1 MTQPS
6 QWAALAAALC
16 LTAAACKSGGSKPA
30 PTSTAPTLIGAA
42 CVTNTTAPAAG
53 DQLILT
59 FSKPIALAAGKLL
72 DDADLLLT
80 AGDTLGAVTAAP
92 TPIGSNAVFVLLG
105 AGVRLTPGTSTISLR
120 SPANGVGNDV
130 VQDGDGLFGVA
141 DAAVAIGVSD
151 GAAPVVSDVTI
162 ARIQSA
168 LNGAGAAGGT
178 LQTPSNGFTICLTH
192 ADNVGVVA
200 ARTRVY
206 ADRAV
211 VAGGTN
217 VVAGA
222 NLVPFL
228 TVEQASPTE
237 TRYVVPGDRVFPDGA
252 TTLTAIVLD
261 ASGLGS
267 TPRAFPLTVRAF
279 NDARQPFETRVN
291 PTQRWFLDFSRDIES
306 FSVVAAGGAADV
318 QVVDGANGRGDFA
331 DVLLALGLLSASP
344 LPNVVGGLDSNQV
357 VTQRFEQELLA
368 RLATF
373 YDGSKVAFTLTAP
386 AESFGGAANL
396 DYNAFG
402 HSRMA
407 IAGSADA
414 AGVLGRAIFDPNN
427 RTQNDDTLVNFSSAR
442 LGVFLHTIVDF
453 GLGSSAVSSFR
464 QTFDPFVTVLGGQAI
479 GAAAGDGGRL
489 AGTTNDARRTQ
500 IDVGIRDFARFCATV
515 VAHECGHSMGLVQ
528 DGAMPVGLY
537 GGDAANFPGS
547 TEGHIR
553 NTSLFP
559 AGSTNIMSP
568 SLSYD
573 TAIGSGTAFNRLN
586 LAYLREQVTYG
597 N

>member
-80 AGDTLGAVTAAP
+80 AGATLGAVTAAP

-306 FSVVAAGGAADV
+306 FCVVA
-318 QVVDGANGRGDFA
+318 
-331 DVLLALGLLSASP
+331 
-344 LPNVVGGLDSNQV
+344 
-357 VTQRFEQELLA
+357 
-368 RLATF
+368 
-373 YDGSKVAFTLTAP
+373 
-386 AESFGGAANL
+386 
-396 DYNAFG
+396 
-402 HSRMA
+402 
-407 IAGSADA
+407 
-414 AGVLGRAIFDPNN
+414 
-427 RTQNDDTLVNFSSAR
+427 
-442 LGVFLHTIVDF
+442 
-453 GLGSSAVSSFR
+453 
-464 QTFDPFVTVLGGQAI
+464 
-479 GAAAGDGGRL
+479 
-489 AGTTNDARRTQ
+489 
-500 IDVGIRDFARFCATV
+500 
-515 VAHECGHSMGLVQ
+515 
-528 DGAMPVGLY
+528 
-537 GGDAANFPGS
+537 
-547 TEGHIR
+547 
-553 NTSLFP
+553 
-559 AGSTNIMSP
+559 
-568 SLSYD
+568 
-573 TAIGSGTAFNRLN
+573 
-586 LAYLREQVTYG
+586 
-597 N
+597 

>member
-92 TPIGSNAVFVLLG
+92 TPLGSNAVFVLLG

-373 YDGSKVAFTLTAP
+373 YDGAKVAFTLTAP

-442 LGVFLHTIVDF
+442 LCVFLHTIVDF
-453 GLGSSAVSSFR
+453 GLGQPFVSSFR
-464 QTFDPFVTVLGGQAI
+464 QTYDPFVAVLGGTAI
-479 GAAAGDGGRL
+479 GAAAGDGGRR
-489 AGTTNDARRTQ
+489 AGAAHDGRRPT
-500 IDVGIRDFARFCATV
+500 IDVALRDFARVCATGGAPV
-515 VAHECGHSMGLVQ
+515 CG
-528 DGAMPVGLY
+528 
-537 GGDAANFPGS
+537 
-547 TEGHIR
+547 
-553 NTSLFP
+553 P
-559 AGSTNIMSP
+559 ARG
-568 SLSYD
+568 
-573 TAIGSGTAFNRLN
+573 
-586 LAYLREQVTYG
+586 
-597 N
+597 